1 MALLTEVWPSAS
13 RLLQRPSQ
21 LSWCF
26 CHSWIPERALRA
38 ISLCIPCPHC
48 IPSNSCASHIGYFYL
63 ATFIFGQLDSW
74 GCLSGGSMFS
84 GYICRHMPGPG
95 CMFPSVLAASL
106 QGRADDVRPKPV
118 PGHDRDR
125 QAELSFG
132 ACGQRVTA
140 GCGQL
145 PEPCPD
151 GLVTWIPGDVQD
163 SFLGAT
169 SATPLVL

>member
-1 MALLTEVWPSAS
+1 M
-13 RLLQRPSQ
+13 
-21 LSWCF
+21 
-26 CHSWIPERALRA
+26 RALRA

-48 IPSNSCASHIGYFYL
+48 IPSNSCISHVGNCYPV
-63 ATFIFGQLDSW
+63 TFILGQLDSW
-74 GCLSGGSMFS
+74 GAFLEGARSLGTNTCQ
-84 GYICRHMPGPG
+84 HMPDPG
-95 CMFPSVLAASL
+95 CMFPSVLTASL
-106 QGRADDVRPKPV
+106 QGRVDDARHKPV
-118 PGHDRDR
+118 PGHGRNR

-151 GLVTWIPGDVQD
+151 GLVTWISGGVQD
-163 SFLGAT
+163 PFLGAT